1 MTMNRLALDSSRSMP
16 HTMRE
21 AYRIANW
28 VLLLLSLYAL
38 CFPRLSPQ
46 LAKFFPAA
54 ISTCWYHARTGK
66 PCPFCGM
73 TRDIG
78 RFTVGDFVQARQLNA
93 LSLPFFFLFIFEL
106 LWRALL
112 LFSALRHLPILR
124 LIGIDIGMHALF
136 VLTTLFLSFQDLLTI

>member
-1 MTMNRLALDSSRSMP
+1 MTMSRLALDSSRSMP

-21 AYRIANW
+21 AYRITNW
-28 VLLLLSLYAL
+28 VLLLLSFYAL
-38 CFPRLSPQ
+38 CFPLLSPQ

-78 RFTVGDFVQARQLNA
+78 RFTVGDFVQAKRLNV

-106 LWRALL
+106 LWRAAL
-112 LFSALRHLPILR
+112 LFSALRHLPLSH
-124 LIGIDIGMHALF
+124 LIGIDICMHAMF
-136 VLTTLFLSFQDLLTI
+136 AATILFLSSIIFKVQ

>member
-1 MTMNRLALDSSRSMP
+1 MSCLALDSSRSMP

-38 CFPRLSPQ
+38 CFPLLSPQ

-54 ISTCWYHARTGK
+54 ISTCWYHARTGT
-66 PCPFCGM
+66 PCPFCGI

-78 RFTVGDFVQARQLNA
+78 RFTVGDFVQAKRLNA

-124 LIGIDIGMHALF
+124 LIGIDIGAHAMF
-136 VLTTLFLSFQDLLTI
+136 ASAILFLTFPCPKM